1 MRWESRLTRR
11 NRRSR
16 WSKACRFLLMANA
29 CALAGSAADS
39 VLPSLAYGP
48 YCSSTVSLQNLADTA
63 VDVELVAHRS
73 SGALVPLTGHAR
85 KVVHLSAGERASYR
99 LRSEEHTSELQ
110 SLRHLVC
117 RLL

>member
-1 MRWESRLTRR
+1 M
-11 NRRSR
+11 RRS
-16 WSKACRFLLMANA
+16 LLILI
-29 CALAGSAADS
+29 ALLLAGVAIAGGSYVLARHICTHQLAGSGDAGSAADS

-85 KVVHLSAGERASYR
+85 KVVHLSAGERASR
-99 LRSEEHTSELQ
+99 
-110 SLRHLVC
+110 SLR
-117 RLL
+117 R